1 MKYGQLV
8 LIVALLVSCAPRGI
22 NQEGVFGDHSPQVMI
37 RETTLT
43 VSMTPEL
50 VSNYDAICLW
60 LHDQA
65 WSQGTEELLHL
76 FVSSEPL
83 VRPVQGAGSM
93 VSEVAGEKPLLCD
106 PWQDQVTGTVSQTA
120 LMKASL
126 IPERRFAGVILALQ
140 DNQTMGGML
149 SSAYV
154 SLMEP
159 ATAPMPI
166 PVLIVQQS
174 SGLEQGMMQVVGSG
188 LITQLTDSMADSMGQ
203 MLILESTRE
212 ILPGDH
218 FFQLQVQA
226 VTVPM
231 SDSSLPLGLGDEDEL
246 VETEIVVPV
255 VEDAQPILK

>member
-22 NQEGVFGDHSPQVMI
+22 NQEEVFGDHPPQVLT

-50 VSNYDAICLW
+50 VSNYADVCLW

-76 FVSSEPL
+76 FVSSKPL
-83 VRPVQGAGSM
+83 VRFAQGAGSM

-106 PWQDQVTGTVSQTA
+106 PWQDEVTGTVSQRI
-120 LMKASL
+120 LMTGSF

-154 SLMEP
+154 SLLEP
-159 ATAPMPI
+159 TTVPVPI

-188 LITQLTDSMADSMGQ
+188 LITQRMDSMGQ
-203 MLILESTRE
+203 MLIVESTRE

-218 FFQLQVQA
+218 FFQLHLQA
-226 VTVPM
+226 VAVPM
-231 SDSSLPLGLGDEDEL
+231 SDSSLPLGLGDEDEV
-246 VETEIVVPV
+246 VETEIVEPV